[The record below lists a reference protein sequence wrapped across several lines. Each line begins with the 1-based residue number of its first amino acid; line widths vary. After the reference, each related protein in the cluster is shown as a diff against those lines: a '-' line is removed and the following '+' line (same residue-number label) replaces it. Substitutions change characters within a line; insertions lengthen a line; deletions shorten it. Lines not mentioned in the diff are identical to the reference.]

1 MGNHSNKRPIVH
13 KPKEVPVS
21 FKPIVVTD
29 GEITKGYAK
38 VLPPEATPLVDDEF
52 NLTQGN
58 LGRVHRL
65 VARRKLKDRVKLLET
80 IIKTH
85 QPLMDAIKVTQ
96 KAFHE
101 GVMEGIRQVA
111 AAEREKET
119 KQAMQALQPEET
131 PETIAPTTED
141 VATNILV
148 P

>member
-1 MGNHSNKRPIVH
+1 MSNKI
-13 KPKEVPVS
+13 
-21 FKPIVVTD
+21 ID
-29 GEITKGYAK
+29 GK
-38 VLPPEATPLVDDEF
+38 VD
-52 NLTQGN
+52 LTQGN